1 MDADLVA
8 GESYVRRVMDLRPLS
23 LLQAMERALDG
34 VRRALAA
41 RARTPARRRATGGRV
56 RRSRRRA
63 AKLGVAVAMLGALA
77 FVAAVAAASSA
88 ASGDAL
94 VQEGGKLTAEGE
106 APAGQFG
113 ASAALSRDGA
123 TLIVGAT
130 KDDGGA
136 AYVFSRNGTSSREE
150 GEGWSQQARLTPGE
164 LASGEGEST
173 CTAGGCPGEE
183 CAEEAPAGEP
193 GEECAFG
200 ASVAVS
206 ADGNTVLVGDPSPTA
221 APGAAWV
228 FAKSDGHWSRTAVL
242 VGDGSPH
249 EGRFG
254 RSVALSADGTTALV
268 GDPSAA
274 NGRGEA
280 WVFTREGTTW
290 KRQLALSDPQET
302 SFAHLGRS
310 VALSGDGS
318 TALVGGPGARE
329 AAGAVWVFTGSGG
342 SWTQQGAPL
351 SMPGGAAGDH
361 FGRSVAL
368 ASDGSTAL
376 VGAPGAESQHGAAAA
391 LVRSGSG
398 AAFAQLGPRI
408 VEGLGE
414 GEGHFGASVALSGDA
429 SEALIGAPFTDQGA
443 GTVTKLT
450 GPPAG
455 WTQAM
460 EGLAGTE
467 ALGKGWR
474 GAAVALSSDG
484 TVAAIGAPRDHQRAG
499 AAWVFARRPAASVL
513 PPVVEAVRPGHGP
526 AAGGTPV
533 KIKGANFNG
542 ATEVHF
548 GTKAVAVH
556 ASSAT
561 EIETVTPPGEPGMV
575 HVTVTTPTGVSTES
589 QADTFL
595 YEGTSTGVPPTGQQL
610 SNGRSASGSGGVLGF
625 VASAGADCRVSLA
638 KTRLAVT
645 RYRSVALRL
654 VRTGSGPCRGKLALA
669 YRVAAKGRRFTLR
682 TIGTASFSIPSGS
695 SRVVT
700 VKLSKA
706 GQRWL
711 RARHGNAAASLAI
724 ARVLP
729 LPTLAQTASVRL
741 SLKKA
746 RRASTVKR

>member
-1 MDADLVA
+1 
-8 GESYVRRVMDLRPLS
+8 
-23 LLQAMERALDG
+23 
-34 VRRALAA
+34 
-41 RARTPARRRATGGRV
+41 
-56 RRSRRRA
+56 
-63 AKLGVAVAMLGALA
+63 MLGALA
-77 FVAAVAAASSA
+77 FVAAVAAASSTP
-88 ASGDAL
+88 SGDVL
-94 VQEGGKLTAEGE
+94 VQAGSKLTASGE
-106 APAGQFG
+106 APAGQLG
-113 ASAALSRDGA
+113 ASAALSGDGA

-136 AYVFSRNGTSSREE
+136 AYVFTRNGASSGEEEE
-150 GEGWSQQARLTPGE
+150 GWAQQARLTPGE
-164 LASGEGEST
+164 VASGEGEST
-173 CTAGGCPGEE
+173 CTAGSCPGEE
-183 CAEEAPAGEP
+183 CAEDAPAGEL

-206 ADGNTVLVGDPSPTA
+206 ADGNTALVGDPSPTA
-221 APGAAWV
+221 APGSAWV
-228 FAKSDGHWSRTAVL
+228 FAKSDGNWSRTAVL

-329 AAGAVWVFTGSGG
+329 AEGAVWVFTGSGG
-342 SWTQQGAPL
+342 NWTQQGAPL
-351 SMPGGAAGDH
+351 SMPGGAAGDR

-376 VGAPGAESQHGAAAA
+376 AGAPGADSQHGAAAT

-408 VEGLGE
+408 VEGLDE

-526 AAGGTPV
+526 AAGGSQV

-556 ASSAT
+556 ATSAT
-561 EIETVTPPGEPGMV
+561 EIETVTPPGAPGTV
-575 HVTVTTPTGVSTES
+575 HVTVTTPTGVSAES

-595 YEGTSTGVPPTGQQL
+595 YEGAGAPSPTSQQL
-610 SNGRSASGSGGVLGF
+610 SGGRSGSGSGGVLGF
-625 VASAGADCRVSLA
+625 VASASADCRVSLA

-654 VRTGSGPCRGKLALA
+654 VRTGSGPCRGKLAIA
-669 YRVAAKGRRFTLR
+669 YRVAAKGRRFALR
-682 TIGTASFSIPSGS
+682 TIGTASFSIPSGY

-711 RARHGNAAASLAI
+711 RAHHGNAAASLPI

-741 SLKKA
+741 SVKKV